1 MEIFIPLIII
11 IYFLYSYLKIK
22 RKVNKTALVILTVI
36 FSLFSVGGIIIGSVL
51 GMDLGGNYYGDFVFN
66 GLRGYEA
73 VGQIGAIIGGLL
85 GMMLGFLVVFLIIVR
100 LKRNGKSK

>member
-1 MEIFIPLIII
+1 MEIYVPLIII
-11 IYFLYSYLKIK
+11 IYFLYSFLK
-22 RKVNKTALVILTVI
+22 RKVKVNRAALVILTVI
-36 FSLFSVGGIIIGSVL
+36 FSLLSVAGVIIGSVL

-85 GMMLGFLVVFLIIVR
+85 GMVCGFLVVLLIIVILIGNGE
-100 LKRNGKSK
+100 LK